1 MSLILVWCSL
11 NAVWWFHALKKCSV
25 SQCVC
30 ETGVC
35 LRDVINTEW
44 YIWAFALNFLLVLFV
59 LESDCTVKLLDDTDV
74 YEERHSKWGIDW
86 LREKIFILSR
96 KWKAKKKKIMM
107 TNRNNCLP
115 QPCPNKAKHTT
126 HKQADSPREKRLSTF
141 PSKVLSCENE
151 W

>member
-1 MSLILVWCSL
+1 MLDGGFMHSKNVQ
-11 NAVWWFHALKKCSV
+11 SV
-25 SQCVC
+25 SVCVS
-30 ETGVC
+30 GVC
-35 LRDVINTEW
+35 LMDMINTVW

-74 YEERHSKWGIDW
+74 YEEERHSKWGIDW

-96 KWKAKKKKIMM
+96 KWKAKKKKITM
-107 TNRNNCLP
+107 TSRNNCPP
-115 QPCPNKAKHTT
+115 QPCPNKAKHST

-141 PSKVLSCENE
+141 PSKVLSWENE